1 MFYTKIIQ
9 RCKGLDL
16 ACGSQHTEGFF
27 QWIYLSKTILFDMSF
42 QAILKYSPNPIWGPE
57 IQNGRQITKYCDFWE
72 FSLFKIFFHLLRRP
86 LTHPHCPLV
95 CLLNEL

>member
-27 QWIYLSKTILFDMSF
+27 QWINLSKTILFEISF

-57 IQNGRQITKYCDFWE
+57 IQNGRQITRNCDFLE
-72 FSLFKIFFHLLRRP
+72 FSLFKKKIP
-86 LTHPHCPLV
+86 LTSSPFNASSLPFSMSP
-95 CLLNEL
+95 